1 MARRLMYWQAYLH
14 KTSLVAELTLTH
26 ILQRA
31 KELLKKEVEVPCSK
45 PLAYFIYNDITLRNF
60 SFEDLSIFAQLDDT
74 DILSAIK
81 EWQFHP
87 DFILSSLSK
96 MIINRDLLKIKL
108 KNEKFPKE
116 ALQTMSTI
124 FATQNNISLKETEY
138 FIFRGKIK
146 NLAYNKELEPIR
158 ILNKDKS
165 IEEFAEASDQ
175 FNTRGLSKPVTKYY
189 ICFPKVLDEKYR

>member
-1 MARRLMYWQAYLH
+1 
-14 KTSLVAELTLTH
+14 
-26 ILQRA
+26 
-31 KELLKKEVEVPCSK
+31 
-45 PLAYFIYNDITLRNF
+45 
-60 SFEDLSIFAQLDDT
+60 
-74 DILSAIK
+74 
-81 EWQFHP
+81 
-87 DFILSSLSK
+87 
-96 MIINRDLLKIKL
+96 
-108 KNEKFPKE
+108 
-116 ALQTMSTI
+116 MSTI

-158 ILNKDKS
+158 ILNKDKT